1 MEEWKVAVET
11 YEISNLGN
19 CRKLLKTGEYITIKG
34 SIQNSGYRYFQLQRN
49 KKRLNYLFHHLVMEH
64 FVGPRPEGLVIDHID
79 RDRLNNIVSNLRYV
93 TQKENMF
100 NLENTLTHIPQDTP
114 NRKSLC
120 VQDWAMRNR
129 EWVIEQKR
137 LYWEKNKDRLNQA
150 RRKIPS

>member
-1 MEEWKVAVET
+1 
-11 YEISNLGN
+11 
-19 CRKLLKTGEYITIKG
+19 
-34 SIQNSGYRYFQLQRN
+34 
-49 KKRLNYLFHHLVMEH
+49 MEH